1 MLKLRAGAKGEQ
13 AHQAA
18 TTRVVRARAKSNQNC
33 RIALNL
39 ITLCL
44 SAKPE
49 METSIIPVVTANTF
63 ISFEP
68 VLACLSGDMTR
79 WERQRA
85 SDRENERKRESER
98 ERERKS

>member
-1 MLKLRAGAKGEQ
+1 METGTRHSYGGWSGEFLEFIVRAGAKGEQ
-13 AHQAA
+13 APRAA

-68 VLACLSGDMTR
+68 ALACLSGEMTR
-79 WERQRA
+79 
-85 SDRENERKRESER
+85 
-98 ERERKS
+98 